1 MSENLKERLKAKAR
15 HNMEF
20 VTIGL
25 YSLSPD
31 DAAEVVADWL
41 ESEALADTMADCAA
55 QNAYYLRY
63 SERPDNPA
71 DLMEAYRL
79 GGAWDREVNASRAVL
94 TALAS
99 TPQGPIT

>member
-41 ESEALADTMADCAA
+41 ESEAAGRELLASAPQSLTDDARRWQEVFRHTADAKVI
-55 QNAYYLRY
+55 R
-63 SERPDNPA
+63 
-71 DLMEAYRL
+71 
-79 GGAWDREVNASRAVL
+79 
-94 TALAS
+94 ALAQS
-99 TPQGPIT
+99 LKGGE